1 MSLASPPLLPSF
13 ARLAMSAYL
22 TSSSTSDIPVDGHQQ
37 IQLSVI
43 NHNIDR
49 TSIATIS
56 P

>member
-13 ARLAMSAYL
+13 AGLAMLACL
-22 TSSSTSDIPVDGHQQ
+22 TSSPASDIPVDGHQQ
-37 IQLSVI
+37 IRLSVI

-49 TSIATIS
+49 TSLATIS